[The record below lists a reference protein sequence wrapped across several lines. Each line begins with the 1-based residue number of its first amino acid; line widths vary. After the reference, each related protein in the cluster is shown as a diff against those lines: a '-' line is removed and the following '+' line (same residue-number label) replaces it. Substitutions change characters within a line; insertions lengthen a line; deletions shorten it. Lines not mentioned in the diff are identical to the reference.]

1 MESLRSFAMKIQKR
15 NLLIFNDS
23 VYFFLI
29 GIVISLIVV
38 YFSVRF
44 ISNYIVNTMKDAA
57 YKSLAVVEDY
67 TNPEIISKHI
77 NNTETK
83 TFTLL
88 PLSNE
93 YWIGQGFIEG
103 TLYYI
108 FRVKEETSK
117 QGYIIAPVT
126 NSKLIYNGKNTVE
139 VVKQDITLNY
149 KSKVDG
155 QIKKQNIEEYHY
167 VFYLSDTKIKDYGV
181 IKERISYNS
190 AAVSF
195 PMFIP
200 FWFPL
205 FVK

>member
-117 QGYIIAPVT
+117 QGYEIAPIV
-126 NSKLIYNGKNTVE
+126 NSKLVYDNKNTVE
-139 VVKQDITLNY
+139 VIKQNITIKY

-155 QIKKQNIEEYHY
+155 QIKTQDIEEYHY
-167 VFYLSDTKIKDYGV
+167 IFHVSNKKIKDYGV
-181 IKERISYNS
+181 IEERIIYSNTT
-190 AAVSF
+190 AFF

-200 FWFPL
+200 SWFPL
-205 FVK
+205 FVR